1 MPKLYVVKLN
11 TDERNKLLDIV
22 NKGSNRARVIT
33 RTRILLW
40 SDEGRL
46 DEDIAASLQ
55 TTPARV
61 GRIRKRYVLEGLEKA
76 INDRPRSGTPQVL
89 DVKGEATLVAL
100 ACSDPPT
107 GRAVW
112 TMKLLANKLV
122 ELQVVETISDETVR
136 LHLKKTSS
144 NHGKNGSG
152 RSQR

>member
-33 RTRILLW
+33 RARILLW

-46 DEDIAASLQ
+46 DEAIAAGLQ

-89 DVKGEATLVAL
+89 DVKGKATLVAL

-107 GRAVW
+107 GRTVW

>member
-33 RTRILLW
+33 RARILLW

-76 INDRPRSGTPQVL
+76 INDRP
-89 DVKGEATLVAL
+89 
-100 ACSDPPT
+100 
-107 GRAVW
+107 
-112 TMKLLANKLV
+112 
-122 ELQVVETISDETVR
+122 
-136 LHLKKTSS
+136 
-144 NHGKNGSG
+144 
-152 RSQR
+152 

>member
-33 RTRILLW
+33 RARILLW

-89 DVKGEATLVAL
+89 DVKGVATLVAL

-107 GRAVW
+107 GRTVW